1 MAFCAPADVEYVPRS
16 RRFAPAGP
24 QPYPRSSS
32 SPDWMEEWRRA
43 PGGRWALIAALFA
56 APNGWPTLATD
67 VADLHHSAVEAAGG
81 PEGAA
86 VLREY
91 RVPADTAP
99 VLRAPGNERFRGFG
113 LSPEK
118 AELVVQLG
126 PATWLVLAANVEDS
140 AHRPEMIRI
149 LRSAR
154 WVDR

>member
-1 MAFCAPADVEYVPRS
+1 MRAPILNAALGAAVIGALACAPRV
-16 RRFAPAGP
+16 APPP
-24 QPYPRSSS
+24 QSNVRT
-32 SPDWMEEWRRA
+32 
-43 PGGRWALIAALFA
+43 AA
-56 APNGWPTLATD
+56 W
-67 VADLHHSAVEAAGG
+67 
-81 PEGAA
+81 AA

-113 LSPEK
+113 MSPEK

-154 WVDR
+154 RADR

>member
-1 MAFCAPADVEYVPRS
+1 
-16 RRFAPAGP
+16 
-24 QPYPRSSS
+24 
-32 SPDWMEEWRRA
+32 MEEWRRA
-43 PGGRWALIAALFA
+43 PGRWTLIAALFA

-67 VADLHHSAVEAAGG
+67 VVDLRHSAVDAAGG

-118 AELVVQLG
+118 AELVVPLG
-126 PATWLVLAANVEDS
+126 LGTWLVLAANVGDPD
-140 AHRPEMIRI
+140 HRPQLIHI

-154 WVDR
+154 RVDR